1 MMETLLKRLSELGSA
16 CSFTKEEKA
25 DIERMYTDILD
36 KTFVKTSCNDCYR
49 DAVFEMYA
57 YLKKNG
63 KMKEKTIYKLKNG
76 TLLQMGFGS
85 GEFYTNANLTDEV
98 AERYLAKYPERINYF
113 AVYPEDWKERIKPVE
128 KKRKK

>member
-1 MMETLLKRLSELGSA
+1 
-16 CSFTKEEKA
+16 
-25 DIERMYTDILD
+25 
-36 KTFVKTSCNDCYR
+36 
-49 DAVFEMYA
+49 
-57 YLKKNG
+57 
-63 KMKEKTIYKLKNG
+63 MKEKTIYKLKNG